1 MCNSPEVGIPF
12 CSKSCAYFSDNVVHS
27 SASHILLCSSLT
39 YLYTYIHY
47 IYKYT
52 YISGAYEGVEGLW
65 PQPYCPSGGEE
76 PLRVSQLH
84 DSDMFVDRFV

>member
-1 MCNSPEVGIPF
+1 MCNSPEVP
-12 CSKSCAYFSDNVVHS
+12 KVVP
-27 SASHILLCSSLT
+27 ILVIM
-39 YLYTYIHY
+39 LYIHQHPIFFYAVPLYIYIHTYIIY